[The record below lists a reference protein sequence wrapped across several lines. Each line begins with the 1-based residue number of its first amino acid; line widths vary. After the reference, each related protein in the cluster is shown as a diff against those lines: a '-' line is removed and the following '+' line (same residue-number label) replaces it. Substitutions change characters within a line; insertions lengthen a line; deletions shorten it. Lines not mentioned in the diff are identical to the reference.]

1 MLLNTGIKDKNN
13 MSKQV
18 IKKRS
23 SLNQSLLTPP
33 ADFDNKKYAGRW
45 VSERNLNARSDGFEA
60 RGFTPYK
67 TKDDKIVRVGD
78 LVWCYMTKED
88 ALYRKQE
95 LFDLAKEQI
104 TGQQESAAAEDDQL
118 AFELKRAGGQLKT
131 TIREE

>member
-1 MLLNTGIKDKNN
+1 

-23 SLNQSLLTPP
+23 SLSHSLLTPP
-33 ADFDNKKYAGRW
+33 KDFDNKKYAGRW

-67 TKDDKIVRVGD
+67 NKDGNIVKTGD

-88 ALYRKQE
+88 ALDRKQE
-95 LFDLAKEQI
+95 LFEMAKEQI
-104 TGQQESAAAEDDQL
+104 TGQAASAAAEDDRL
-118 AFELKRAGGQLKT
+118 SFELERAGGKIQT

>member
-1 MLLNTGIKDKNN
+1 

-18 IKKRS
+18 IKKRTT
-23 SLNQSLLTPP
+23 LNQSLLTPP

-45 VSERNLNARSDGFEA
+45 VSERNLNARSDGFES

-88 ALYRKQE
+88 AMYRKQE
-95 LFDLAKEQI
+95 LYNMAKEQI
-104 TGQQESAAAEDDQL
+104 TGQADAAAAEDDRL
-118 AFELKRAGGQLKT
+118 SFELERAGGKIQT